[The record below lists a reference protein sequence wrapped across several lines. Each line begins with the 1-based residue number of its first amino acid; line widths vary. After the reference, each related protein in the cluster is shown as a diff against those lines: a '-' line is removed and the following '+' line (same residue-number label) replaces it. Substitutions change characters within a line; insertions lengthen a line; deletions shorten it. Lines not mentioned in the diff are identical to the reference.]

1 MTTNKITLLFI
12 LAAVLSVPFCEPD
25 KKMLVETGDV
35 SNISTTT
42 ADVSGTVID
51 IGEGAT
57 QHGHC
62 YGTET
67 GPSITGTKTSLGTAI
82 KGDFTS
88 SLTEL
93 DPETKY
99 YIRAYCS
106 LGAEAVYGSEISFTT
121 ASAALPELM
130 TTTITSITK
139 TSAVSGGNI
148 TSEGGTPV
156 TARGVCWNVAPNPT
170 TSNSKTSDGTG
181 SGSFASSITGLT
193 ANTPYYIRAYAT
205 NSGGTAYGNE
215 ISFTTSP
222 EVAVAPTVTTT
233 EVTSIT
239 ANSAVCGGEVT
250 SEGGAPVTAKGVCWS
265 TAVHPKI
272 VNRKTTDG
280 TGSGSFAACYCRV
293 CRS

>member
-1 MTTNKITLLFI
+1 MKYKRLVLLFFI
-12 LAAVLSVPFCEPD
+12 TGLLIIPFCEPD

-42 ADVSGTVID
+42 ADISGTVID

-67 GPSITGTKTSLGTAI
+67 GPSITGTKTSLGTAV

-106 LGAEAVYGSEISFTT
+106 LGAEAEYGSEISFTT

-130 TTTITSITK
+130 TTTITRKTK

-148 TSEGGTPV
+148 TSE
-156 TARGVCWNVAPNPT
+156 
-170 TSNSKTSDGTG
+170 
-181 SGSFASSITGLT
+181 
-193 ANTPYYIRAYAT
+193 
-205 NSGGTAYGNE
+205 
-215 ISFTTSP
+215 
-222 EVAVAPTVTTT
+222 
-233 EVTSIT
+233 
-239 ANSAVCGGEVT
+239 
-250 SEGGAPVTAKGVCWS
+250 
-265 TAVHPKI
+265 
-272 VNRKTTDG
+272 
-280 TGSGSFAACYCRV
+280 
-293 CRS
+293 

>member
-1 MTTNKITLLFI
+1 MKLNKLI
-12 LAAVLSVPFCEPD
+12 LSVIITGALMTPSCEPD
-25 KKMLVETGDV
+25 KKMLVETGDA

-67 GPSITGTKTSLGTAI
+67 GPSISGTKTSLGTAI

-121 ASAALPELM
+121 ASAALPKLM

-139 TSAVSGGNI
+139 TSAG
-148 TSEGGTPV
+148 
-156 TARGVCWNVAPNPT
+156 
-170 TSNSKTSDGTG
+170 
-181 SGSFASSITGLT
+181 
-193 ANTPYYIRAYAT
+193 
-205 NSGGTAYGNE
+205 
-215 ISFTTSP
+215 
-222 EVAVAPTVTTT
+222 
-233 EVTSIT
+233 
-239 ANSAVCGGEVT
+239 
-250 SEGGAPVTAKGVCWS
+250 
-265 TAVHPKI
+265 
-272 VNRKTTDG
+272 
-280 TGSGSFAACYCRV
+280 
-293 CRS
+293 